1 MAPGAYVD
9 TVVLRQVGPIR
20 LLPLAVARM
29 PLPAPFDP
37 IERSNSMLRYIAK
50 RLVFAIPTLFAVS
63 IIAFIII
70 QLPPGDYLTTLMAD
84 WASQG
89 GAVEAGTVAAMRERY
104 GLDQP
109 MYFQYY
115 KWMFGIVT
123 RGDFGMSF
131 ELGKTVTEL
140 IWSRLGFLDVA
151 FAADALLCLGH
162 RYSHRHSVRRA
173 PIFDLRLHSHFL
185 RIFLLAVPDFLVA
198 LSAMYLMSVW
208 FGQSVGGLFSPAYI
222 DAPWSFAKL
231 LDFAQHVWLPVIVI
245 GLGSLAALVRIMR
258 ANLLDELSKP
268 YVTTA
273 RAKGMSEFELLI
285 RYPVRLALN
294 PLISTLGWILPAVIS
309 GEIIVSVVMSLPT
322 TGRCC
327 FAPFLLRTCISQGR

>member
-1 MAPGAYVD
+1 MI
-9 TVVLRQVGPIR
+9 LFILKR
-20 LLPLAVARM
+20 LLFV
-29 PLPAPFDP
+29 
-37 IERSNSMLRYIAK
+37 
-50 RLVFAIPTLFAVS
+50 IPTLFAVS
-63 IIAFIII
+63 IVAFAII

-109 MYFQYY
+109 IYVQYY
-115 KWMFGIVT
+115 KWMAGILT
-123 RGDFGMSF
+123 RGDFGISF
-131 ELGKTVTEL
+131 ELGQPVTNL
-140 IWSRLGFLDVA
+140 IWNRLGFSFLLA
-151 FAADALLCLGH
+151 FLTLCFVWALAIPIGILSAV
-162 RYSHRHSVRRA
+162 RQYSITDYSA
-173 PIFDLRLHSHFL
+173 TFMAF
-185 RIFLLAVPDFLVA
+185 FFLAVPDFVLALVA
-198 LSAMYLMSVW
+198 MYVW
-208 FGQSVGGLFSPAYI
+208 STYFGQSVGGLFSAQYI
-222 DAPWSFAKL
+222 DAPWSWGKF
-231 LDFAQHVWLPVIVI
+231 LDFVNHVWLPVFVI
-245 GLGSLAALVRIMR
+245 GIGSLAALVRIMR

-322 TGRCC
+322 TG
-327 FAPFLLRTCISQGR
+327 PLLLRALLAQDMYLAGTLILLISVLTVIGTLISDILLAIADPRIRYQ

>member
-1 MAPGAYVD
+1 M
-9 TVVLRQVGPIR
+9 LLFIFKR
-20 LLPLAVARM
+20 LL
-29 PLPAPFDP
+29 
-37 IERSNSMLRYIAK
+37 
-50 RLVFAIPTLFAVS
+50 FAIPTMIAVS
-63 IIAFIII
+63 VVAFIII

-109 MYFQYY
+109 IYFQYY
-115 KWMFGIVT
+115 KWMWGILT
-123 RGDFGMSF
+123 QGDFGISF
-131 ELGKTVTEL
+131 ELGKPVTDL
-140 IWSRLGFLDVA
+140 IWNRLGFS
-151 FAADALLCLGH
+151 LLLSLLTLCFVWAIAIPIVILSAV
-162 RYSHRHSVRRA
+162 RQYSISAYTATFIV
-173 PIFDLRLHSHFL
+173 FF
-185 RIFLLAVPDFLVA
+185 FLAVPDFLMA
-198 LSAMYLMSVW
+198 LSAMYVMSAY
-208 FGQSVGGLFSPAYI
+208 FGQSVGGLFSPDYV
-222 DAPWSFAKL
+222 DAAWSFGKL
-231 LDFAQHVWLPVIVI
+231 VDFAKHVWLPVIVI

-285 RYPVRLALN
+285 RYPVRMALN

-322 TGRCC
+322 TW
-327 FAPFLLRTCISQGR
+327 PLLLRALLAQDLYLAGSLILLISVLTIIGTLISDILLALTDPRLRFQ